1 MLQPMPKSP
10 TTAKTRIKNI
20 PDRDRTGELIQTFR
34 KRAGMT
40 QLQVSYLLDVPVG
53 TVGQWEKDF
62 KRVQPWALD
71 MMCYVYGLS
80 AHEGWMLFYEAGY
93 ALYDQPPAIIHILK
107 AYSELPSHI
116 QTAADDVIKGAS
128 ELLETWAITTDSVGS
143 HPPTRAIPS
152 LRDVEDY
159 WENRSGSRYHSR
171 RISFDRQRNQRPD

>member
-1 MLQPMPKSP
+1 MLPKSA

-20 PDRDRTGELIQTFR
+20 PDRDRTGDLIQAFR

-40 QLQVSYLLDVPVG
+40 QLQTAYLLDVPVG

-71 MMCYVYGLS
+71 MMCFVYGLS

-107 AYSELPSHI
+107 AYSELPAHLKA
-116 QTAADDVIKGAS
+116 AADDIIKGAS
-128 ELLETWAITTDSVGS
+128 KLLEEWSVTTDSVGS
-143 HPPTRAIPS
+143 LPPPRAIPS
-152 LRDVEDY
+152 LTEVEDY

-171 RISFDRQRNQRPD
+171 RISSDRVSNP